1 MQWMDEVTTW
11 MAIHPVRVDLL
22 VLTVVAGTIVY
33 ILRRQRKHR
42 RILHRKVWGMYL
54 KRKDRKAYHL
64 MKFED
69 AITDIALEMVHRGD
83 MTEIEERQYYAYFA
97 ECCDLKGLKPCRDQ
111 ASVKRGIQRRLKML
125 YKNKPTIPGGPP
137 DIKVDPTYEGT
148 TKLKSKYVRE

>member
-54 KRKDRKAYHL
+54 KRKDRNKYQL

-69 AITDIALEMVHRGD
+69 AITDVALEMVHQGD
-83 MTEIEERQYYAYFA
+83 MTEEQEKMWYNFFA
-97 ECCDLKGLKPCRDQ
+97 VSCEMKGLKPGRDQ
-111 ASVKRGIQRRLKML
+111 ASIKRGIRTRLK
-125 YKNKPTIPGGPP
+125 YWAKRKIIIPGDPP
-137 DIKVDPTYEGT
+137 GVKVDPTYEGT
-148 TKLKSKYVRE
+148 AKLKSKYVRE